1 MKAVGTRERT
11 TDEERARQL
20 IEAELR
26 ALEEPAADVALLG
39 GSYRE
44 APRVVPKSS
53 KLTRYDRFLVRMQA
67 IDWEAALVV
76 ALLVF
81 IATMSITG
89 IVLGEGP

>member
-1 MKAVGTRERT
+1 MKTVGTRDGT
-11 TDEERARQL
+11 TDEERARRL

-26 ALEEPAADVALLG
+26 ALEEPAADVVFVG

-44 APRVVPKSS
+44 APRVVPKPS
-53 KLTRYDRFLVRMQA
+53 KPTRYDRFLVRMHA

-76 ALLVF
+76 ALLVY
-81 IATMSITG
+81 IAAMSITG